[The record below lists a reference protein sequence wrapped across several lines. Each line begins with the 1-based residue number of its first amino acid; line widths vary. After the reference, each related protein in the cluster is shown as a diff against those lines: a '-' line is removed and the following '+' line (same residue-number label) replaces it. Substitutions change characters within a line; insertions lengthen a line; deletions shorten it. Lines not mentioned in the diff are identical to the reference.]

1 MSESIPKHARVV
13 VIGGGVVGV
22 SLIYHLTKMGWKD
35 VVLVDKNEL
44 TSGATWHA
52 AGLVG
57 QLRSSRNVTRMI
69 QYSASLY
76 KELEAETGQD
86 TGWQGVGSIRIASS
100 EQRMQELRKIANA
113 GRSFGLDVHLLSPK
127 ETQDKFPLLDN
138 LDGVVGSAYIETDGY
153 CDPSMLT
160 QSLARGARSRGANI
174 ITNNRVL
181 GITVENGSATEV
193 VTEKGTIKCDIVVNC
208 AGMWARQL
216 GKMAGVNVPVVPL
229 EHQYMVSE
237 KVEGMPPKFPV
248 SRDPDNMIYYRPE
261 VGGVIM
267 GGFEPNPIPWSI
279 EGVSWDFISQLLEPN
294 YEQFEQLAE
303 RAIMRTSKLGEV
315 GVRQL
320 INGPDGYSPDGGYVL
335 GLAPELRNFYV
346 AAGMNCYGIAGAG
359 GVGKMMAEWI
369 IEGEPSLDI
378 YSLDIRRFSSSHN
391 RSTKYVAQRSLEY
404 YPKHYTI
411 AWPMYQT
418 KTERNLRRSPLY
430 ETLKAQGACFG
441 EKSGWE
447 RAQWF
452 APEGVEPK
460 EEMTFGRGN
469 WQDHVARECAAMRD
483 NVAIL
488 DQSSF
493 GKIEV
498 RGKDAFAH
506 LQRLSTRNI
515 DKPIG
520 TLSYTQMCNDKGRIE
535 TDLTIARLAD
545 DHFYIV
551 TGTALVGH
559 DLDYILK
566 NINDG
571 DNVVA
576 YNATSSRGVLNLCGP
591 NARKVLEKVAE
602 GDVSHEGF
610 AFGTCKTIY
619 IGAAPVLAL
628 RVSYHGEL
636 GWELHIPTEYVA
648 SVYETLMDAGKD
660 MGITNVGYRALE
672 SCRLEKGY
680 FVWGVDIT
688 TDYTPYDANLGFNVH
703 LKSGG
708 DFRGREVLEKIKAE
722 GPKET
727 MCIFTIDEEIELFGS
742 EPIVRDGKVLGILTS
757 GGYGH
762 RVGKTVAMGYVPTED
777 AKHTDGY
784 TIAAFGKEYKAQR
797 LDACPYDPTRSKI
810 LC

>member
-1 MSESIPKHARVV
+1 MSDQLPKHARVV

-138 LDGVVGSAYIETDGY
+138 LDGVVGSAYIESDGY

-193 VTEKGTIKCDIVVNC
+193 VTEKGTIGCDIVVNC

-229 EHQYMVSE
+229 EHQFMVSE
-237 KVEGMPPKFPV
+237 KVEGIPPKFPV
-248 SRDPDNMIYYRPE
+248 TRDPDNMIYYRPE

-294 YEQFEQLAE
+294 YDQFEQLAE

-369 IEGEPSLDI
+369 IDGEPSMDI

-452 APEGVEPK
+452 APEGVEAK
-460 EEMTFGRGN
+460 EEMTFNQGN
-469 WQDHVARECAAMRD
+469 WHQHVAREVDAIQNR
-483 NVAIL
+483 VAIL

-498 RGKDAFAH
+498 RGKDAFAL

-535 TDLTIARLAD
+535 TDLTIARLAE

-559 DLDYILK
+559 DLDYIIK
-566 NINDG
+566 NTTDD

-576 YNATSSRGVLNLCGP
+576 SNATSSRGVLNLCGP
-591 NARKVLEKVAE
+591 DARKVFEAVCE
-602 GDVSHEGF
+602 GDVSNEGF
-610 AFGTCKTIY
+610 KFGTCKTVY
-619 IGAAPVLAL
+619 IGGAPVLAL
-628 RVSYHGEL
+628 RVSYHGEM
-636 GWELHIPTEYVA
+636 GWEMHIPTEYVA
-648 SVYETLMDAGKD
+648 GVYEKLMAAGKAYD
-660 MGITNVGYRALE
+660 IANVGYRALE

-680 FVWGVDIT
+680 FVWGTDIT
-688 TDYTPYDANLGFNVH
+688 TDYNPYEANLGFNVH

-708 DFRGREVLEKIKAE
+708 DFRGRDVLEKVKQE
-722 GPKET
+722 GPNEK
-727 MCIFTIDEEIELFGS
+727 MCMFTIDEAVELFGS
-742 EPIVRDGKVLGILTS
+742 EPIVRDSKVLGITTS
-757 GGYGH
+757 GGFGH
-762 RVGKTVAMGYVPTED
+762 RLGKTVAMGYLKAAD
-777 AKHTDGY
+777 ATHADGF
-784 TIAAFGKEYKAQR
+784 TIAAFGKEYPATR
-797 LDACPYDPTRSKI
+797 HDVCPYDPQRERI
-810 LC
+810 LA

>member
-1 MSESIPKHARVV
+1 MSDNLPQHARVV

-69 QYSASLY
+69 QYSAALY
-76 KELEAETGQD
+76 RELEQETEQD

-160 QSLARGARSRGANI
+160 QSLARGARARDANI

-229 EHQYMVSE
+229 EHQFMVSE
-237 KVEGMPPKFPV
+237 KVEGMPSKFPV
-248 SRDPDNMIYYRPE
+248 TRDPDNMIYYRPE

-267 GGFEPNPIPWSI
+267 GGFEPNPIPWSV

-294 YEQFEQLAE
+294 YDQFEQLAE

-359 GVGKMMAEWI
+359 GVGKVMAEWI
-369 IEGEPSLDI
+369 IDGEPSLDV
-378 YSLDIRRFSSSHN
+378 YSLDIRRFSSAHN
-391 RSTKYVAQRSLEY
+391 RSTKYIAQRSLEY

-418 KTERNLRRSPLY
+418 KTQRQLRRSPLY

-452 APEGVEPK
+452 APQGVEAK
-460 EEMTFGRGN
+460 ETMTFGRGN
-469 WQDHVARECAAMRD
+469 WHEHVARECAAIRD
-483 NVAIL
+483 SVAIL

-498 RGKDAFAH
+498 RGRDALAH

-515 DKPIG
+515 DKPVG

-559 DLDYILK
+559 DLDYISK
-566 NINDG
+566 NIRDEG
-571 DNVVA
+571 NVVA

-591 NARKVLEKVAE
+591 NARKVLEEVAE

-610 AFGTCKTIY
+610 PFGTCKTIY
-619 IGAAPVLAL
+619 IASAPVLAL

-648 SVYETLMDAGKD
+648 SVYETLMQAGEEH
-660 MGITNVGYRALE
+660 GITNVGYRALE

-680 FVWGVDIT
+680 FVWGADIT

-708 DFRGREVLEKIKAE
+708 DFRGRAALEKAKAQ

-727 MCIFTIDEEIELFGS
+727 MCIFTIEDDVELFGS

-757 GGYGH
+757 GGFGH
-762 RVGKTVAMGYVPTED
+762 RIAKTIAMGYVPVEH
-777 AKHTDGY
+777 AEHTDGY
-784 TIAAFGKEYKAQR
+784 TIAAFGTEYKATR
-797 LDACPYDPTRSKI
+797 HDACPYDPQRARI